1 MPVTT
6 QVGCLVRDHN
16 EMERARRDSH
26 FASRAEVL
34 FLCLVGLDRIDG
46 YVEKIAHAMTANVA
60 STAMT
65 TTAMSRTDFSW
76 ARKGLNPTSKR

>member
-6 QVGCLVRDHN
+6 HVGRLVWNDH
-16 EMERARRDSH
+16 EMERARRDGRL
-26 FASRAEVL
+26 ASRAEVL
-34 FLCLVGLDRIDG
+34 LLRLVRLDRVDG
-46 YVEKIAHAMTANVA
+46 YVEKIAHAITANVA

-65 TTAMSRTDFSW
+65 TTAMSRADFSW

>member
-1 MPVTT
+1 MPVTA
-6 QVGCLVRDHN
+6 QVGRLVRDHN
-16 EMERARRDSH
+16 EMERARWDRRL
-26 FASRAEVL
+26 ASRAEVL
-34 FLCLVGLDRIDG
+34 LLRLVGLDRIDG

-65 TTAMSRTDFSW
+65 TTAMSRADFSW

>member
-6 QVGCLVRDHN
+6 HIGRLVWNDDQ
-16 EMERARRDSH
+16 MKCARRNRRL
-26 FASRAEVL
+26 ASRAEVL
-34 FLCLVGLDRIDG
+34 LLRLVGLDRIHG

-60 STAMT
+60 NTAMT
-65 TTAMSRTDFSW
+65 TTAMSRADFSW

>member
-6 QVGCLVRDHN
+6 HVGRLVWNDDQ
-16 EMERARRDSH
+16 MERARRDRRL
-26 FASRAEVL
+26 ASRAEVL
-34 FLCLVGLDRIDG
+34 LPRLVGLDRIDG

-60 STAMT
+60 STAIT
-65 TTAMSRTDFSW
+65 TTAMSSADSSW

>member
-6 QVGCLVRDHN
+6 HVCRLVRDHN
-16 EMERARRDSH
+16 EMERAGRDGRL
-26 FASRAEVL
+26 ASRAEVL
-34 FLCLVGLDRIDG
+34 LLRLVGLDRIDG

-65 TTAMSRTDFSW
+65 TTAMSRADFSW